1 MIEAPYPELEEI
13 MRMMGEAGK
22 RMAEIDATEGAAGN
36 ISVCMRWPVD
46 LSKHFPLVNDIQLPL
61 AVPGLAGATV
71 LVTGSGRRL
80 REIIDEPTANL
91 AAVTVDEGGKTGKI
105 YTSPLCRF
113 ERPTS
118 EFNSHL
124 GVHEDQMRISGSNFM
139 AVIHAQPIHITFLS
153 QVPRYQ
159 DTQFFSRRLLRWEP
173 ESIANF
179 PNGIGFM
186 PFCVPGTPE
195 LMDGNIQLLRK
206 HNLVVWAKHGVMTFS
221 DQSVKRASDRIE
233 YAETSARYEYL
244 NLSAGEIADGL
255 SVEEIRQIC
264 KIQHIDQSVF

>member
-1 MIEAPYPELEEI
+1 MIEAPYPTLDEMLLMI
-13 MRMMGEAGK
+13 GEAGR
-22 RMAEIDATEGAAGN
+22 RMAEIDASEGAAGN
-36 ISVCMRWPVD
+36 ISVCMRWPVE
-46 LSKHFPLVNDIQLPL
+46 LRKHFPLVNDIQLPL
-61 AVPGLAGATV
+61 AVPGLAGSTV

-124 GVHEDQMRISGSNFM
+124 AVHEDQLRISGSNFLT
-139 AVIHAQPIHITFLS
+139 VIHAQPIYITFLS
-153 QVPRYQ
+153 QIPRYQ
-159 DTQFFSRRLLRWEP
+159 DTTFFSQRLLRWEP

-195 LMDGNIQLLRK
+195 LMQGNIELLRK
-206 HNLVVWAKHGVMTFS
+206 HNLVMWAKHGVMTFS
-221 DQSVKRASDRIE
+221 EKSVKHAADRIE
-233 YAETSARYEYL
+233 YAETGARYEYL
-244 NLSAGEIADGL
+244 NLAAGEPAAGL
-255 SVEEIRQIC
+255 SAEEIRQIC
-264 KIQHIDQSVF
+264 KVQHIDQNIF

>member
-1 MIEAPYPELEEI
+1 MIEAPFPELDAM

-22 RMAEIDATEGAAGN
+22 RLAEIDAAEGAGGN

-46 LSKHFPLVNDIQLPL
+46 LQKHFPEVNNIDLPL
-61 AVPGLAGATV
+61 PVPGLAGATV

-80 REIIDEPTANL
+80 REILDAPMANL

-105 YTSPLCRF
+105 YTSPQRRF

-124 GVHEDQMRISGSNFM
+124 GVLEDQMRISGSNFM
-139 AVIHAQPIHITFLS
+139 AVIHAQPIYITFLS
-153 QVPRYQ
+153 QIPRYQ
-159 DTQFFSRRLLRWEP
+159 DTQFFSSHLLRWEP
-173 ESIANF
+173 EAIFNF
-179 PNGIGFM
+179 PTGIGFM

-195 LMDGNIQLLRK
+195 LMQGNIELLRK

-221 DQSVKRASDRIE
+221 ELSVKRAADRID
-233 YAETSARYEYL
+233 YAETGAKYEFL
-244 NLSAGEIADGL
+244 NLSVGEIGEGL
-255 SVEEIRQIC
+255 SAEDVREIARVNNLTQT
-264 KIQHIDQSVF
+264 VF